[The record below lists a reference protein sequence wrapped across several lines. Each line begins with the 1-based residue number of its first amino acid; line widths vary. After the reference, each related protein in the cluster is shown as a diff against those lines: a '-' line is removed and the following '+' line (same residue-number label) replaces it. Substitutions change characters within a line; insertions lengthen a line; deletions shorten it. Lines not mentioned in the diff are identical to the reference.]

1 MRRPWLGRVFGLL
14 LGLCFCTTPPVAAHS
29 FAFTEVRVALE
40 TDSFGVDVFC
50 DLDALALGVDASAD
64 SAALAAEIGALGAP
78 AQDELAAKLTDFLT
92 RRLRLRF
99 DGVPAPFTVS
109 FPERGQVRPAGAA
122 PSFFGL
128 VAHLAGQTPKGA
140 KTATFFASRAF
151 PLVRLTWRRG
161 SGGALTEEVLVPGA
175 ESHAFPLA
183 GAMASEPAGETAW
196 RFLTLGFTHIL
207 PKGLDHILFVVGLAL
222 LSPRPRPL
230 LAQITAFTLAHTL
243 TLGLSTYGVFHLS
256 SRVVEPL
263 IALSIVYV
271 AVENLLTTKLRASRL
286 VLVFGFGLLHG
297 LGFAGAL
304 GELGWPEGRRLLA
317 LLAFNAGVEAGQLT
331 VVALALLLVAGWAR
345 AGGDRLRLVRGAS
358 IATAAVGAFWAV
370 TRVVAP

>member
-1 MRRPWLGRVFGLL
+1 MRGPWLGWVLGLL
-14 LGLCFCTTPPVAAHS
+14 AGVLLGAEPAAAHT
-29 FAFTEVRVALE
+29 FAFTEVKVSLGAD
-40 TDSFGVDVFC
+40 TFGVDVFC

-78 AQDELAAKLTDFLT
+78 AQDELAAKLSDFLT

-99 DGVPAPFTVS
+99 DGVAAPFTVS
-109 FPERGQVRPAGAA
+109 FPERGQVRPMGTA

-128 VAHLAGQTPKGA
+128 AAHLSGRIPAGA
-140 KTATFFASRAF
+140 REASFFASRAF
-151 PLVRLTWRRG
+151 PLVRLTWRNAT
-161 SGGALTEEVLVPGA
+161 GGPPVEEVLVPGA
-175 ESHAFPLA
+175 ESHAFPRV
-183 GAMASEPAGETAW
+183 GATREEPAGETAW

-207 PKGLDHILFVVGLAL
+207 PKGLDHILFVVSLAL

-243 TLGLSTYGVFHLS
+243 TLGLGTYGIFHLS

-286 VLVFGFGLLHG
+286 VLVFAFGLLHG
-297 LGFAGAL
+297 LGFAGVL

-317 LLAFNAGVEAGQLT
+317 LLAFNGGVEAGQVT
-331 VVALALLLVAGWAR
+331 VVALALLLVAGWAW
-345 AGGDRLRLVRGAS
+345 AGGDRLRLVRVAS
-358 IATAAVGAFWAV
+358 IAIAAVGAFWAV

>member
-1 MRRPWLGRVFGLL
+1 V
-14 LGLCFCTTPPVAAHS
+14 VS
-29 FAFTEVRVALE
+29 LE
-40 TDSFGVDVFC
+40 ADSFGVDVSC

-64 SAALAAEIGALGAP
+64 SAALAAEIGAMAAP
-78 AQDELAAKLTDFLT
+78 AQDELATKLTDFLT

-99 DGVPAPFTVS
+99 DGAPAPFTVS
-109 FPERGQVRPAGAA
+109 FPERGQARPAGSP

-128 VAHLAGQTPKGA
+128 VARLSGRTPTGA
-140 KTATFFASRAF
+140 KEATFFASRAF
-151 PLVRLTWRRG
+151 PLVRLVWR
-161 SGGALTEEVLVPGA
+161 SGTGGRPAEEVLVPGA
-175 ESHAFPLA
+175 ESHPYPMA
-183 GAMASEPAGETAW
+183 GAPIDEPAGETAW

-243 TLGLSTYGVFHLS
+243 TLGLSTYGVFRLS

-271 AVENLLTTKLRASRL
+271 AVENLLTTKLRPSRL
-286 VLVFGFGLLHG
+286 VLVFAFGLLHG
-297 LGFAGAL
+297 LGFAGVL
-304 GELGWPEGRRLLA
+304 GELGWPQGRRLLA
-317 LLAFNAGVEAGQLT
+317 LLAFNGGVEAGQVT

-345 AGGDRLRLVRGAS
+345 AGGDRRRLVQGAS
-358 IATAAVGAFWAV
+358 ITIAAVGAFWAV
-370 TRVVAP
+370 SRVVAP

>member
-1 MRRPWLGRVFGLL
+1 MRGPWLGRVFGLL
-14 LGLCFCTTPPVAAHS
+14 VGPLLCAEPAAAHT
-29 FAFTEVRVALE
+29 FAFTDVKVSLGA
-40 TDSFGVDVFC
+40 DSFAVDVFC

-64 SAALAAEIGALGAP
+64 SAALAAEIRALGAP

-99 DGVPAPFTVS
+99 DGAPAAFAVS
-109 FPERGQVRPAGAA
+109 FPERGRGPSAGVS

-128 VAHLAGQTPKGA
+128 AAHLSGRIPKGA

-151 PLVRLTWRRG
+151 PLVRLTWRTET
-161 SGGALTEEVLVPGA
+161 GAPPVEEVLVPGA
-175 ESHAFPLA
+175 ESHVFPLA
-183 GAMASEPAGETAW
+183 GAAGEVPAGETAS
-196 RFLTLGFTHIL
+196 RFLALGFTHIL

-243 TLGLSTYGVFHLS
+243 TLGLSTYGVFRLS
-256 SRVVEPL
+256 SHLVEPL
-263 IALSIVYV
+263 IAVSIVYV
-271 AVENLLTTKLRASRL
+271 AVENLLTTRLRASRL
-286 VLVFGFGLLHG
+286 ILVFAFGLLHG

-304 GELGWPEGRRLLA
+304 GELGWPQGRRLLA
-317 LLAFNAGVEAGQLT
+317 LLAFNAGVEAGQVA

-345 AGGDRLRLVRGAS
+345 AGGDRLRLARGAS
-358 IATAAVGAFWAV
+358 IAIAAVGAFWAV
-370 TRVVAP
+370 SRVVAP